1 MENLLLQT
9 PDFAESLGCNSLSE
23 WKLCKTA
30 VGGEKNPTISIQRG
44 RSVSLEQQ
52 DVFRKHEATTAV
64 GDMKRCIKTFHFI
77 IAEME

>member
-9 PDFAESLGCNSLSE
+9 PDFAESLCCNDLSE

-30 VGGEKNPTISIQRG
+30 GGEKHPTISIQRG

-64 GDMKRCIKTFHFI
+64 GDMKCCMKTFHFI